1 MRDSRKTTTPRSKA
15 ARLIRTMLNRIRKL
29 CCDRTGA
36 CTRIQY
42 VDRVF
47 RDLYG
52 IKSFARRSASCK
64 TMSQVVQVFNE
75 IGIKELWLLLSDDTY
90 YEVMTLLVDVQER
103 KDQLKKVIK
112 KAQKKLASTGGTL
125 RVDQKS
131 KNNKR
136 INKSQDEMK
145 WLNKRYRDAI
155 EGLQDNLNIRSS
167 DVDDYKDRFAALK
180 NFADRGT
187 IGNVSW
193 DMEEDPYNFDFEEFR
208 PRRQRP
214 FNVDDYDMDNL
225 DFGEDDSGN
234 EYDERFENIEKSIN
248 TLAQMIMNQNRQ
260 NPQSNPMYANPPQ
273 AAQKI
278 QVSPGEEKILQM
290 IQALGRK
297 VGDLEDRIDDFDGED
312 EYEDQTPNLRPGRP
326 YYGQAPQEPY
336 TGPQFDDI
344 AGMMNGVPYTP
355 NDPKIAGVPTTA
367 EILQRTREQ
376 EAAREQTPKE
386 ETPHPTNPGNPIN
399 AYNREEVNR
408 APTDYQRLQSEE
420 TQSGESPGP
429 VTQ

>member
-1 MRDSRKTTTPRSKA
+1 
-15 ARLIRTMLNRIRKL
+15 
-29 CCDRTGA
+29 
-36 CTRIQY
+36 
-42 VDRVF
+42 
-47 RDLYG
+47 
-52 IKSFARRSASCK
+52 
-64 TMSQVVQVFNE
+64 
-75 IGIKELWLLLSDDTY
+75 
-90 YEVMTLLVDVQER
+90 
-103 KDQLKKVIK
+103 
-112 KAQKKLASTGGTL
+112 
-125 RVDQKS
+125 
-131 KNNKR
+131 
-136 INKSQDEMK
+136 
-145 WLNKRYRDAI
+145 
-155 EGLQDNLNIRSS
+155 
-167 DVDDYKDRFAALK
+167 
-180 NFADRGT
+180 
-187 IGNVSW
+187 
-193 DMEEDPYNFDFEEFR
+193 
-208 PRRQRP
+208 
-214 FNVDDYDMDNL
+214 MDNL

-260 NPQSNPMYANPPQ
+260 NVQSNPMYANPPQ

-297 VGDLEDRIDDFDGED
+297 VGDLEDRIDDFDTED
-312 EYEDQTPNLRPGRP
+312 EYEDQAPNLRPGRP
-326 YYGQAPQEPY
+326 YYGHSPQEPY

-344 AGMMNGVPYTP
+344 ADMMNGVPYTP

-386 ETPHPTNPGNPIN
+386 ETPHPTNPGTPID